1 MAPAFLRHTL
11 PIRCLAYLFLA
22 GACGALAAAQQTPK
36 SHASPVPRQIILPP
50 KLVAGA
56 QATLA
61 VLDFQ
66 GRLMPN
72 IAVELSGDQKVTTD
86 VTGRALFKAPGEQG
100 SFSARISGQTISAS
114 TAVVASEDSTLHAV
128 QGEQPAGGTV
138 VSYPP
143 FLAIRDRFIL
153 EGAGFRGAADS
164 NRVYLNGEP
173 CLVAASSPVSL
184 VVLPG
189 PRVPVGEVQLRVAVG
204 GIDAGSFSVSAVI
217 LEFSGPAEAV
227 VAGSAG
233 KLVLHVRGTT
243 APLPVEIRN
252 GSPGVIQLTEGNVQR
267 IKTSGGDPNTAQV
280 EVNFVTGGN
289 YSVFARLLSR
299 AANAGRTQSPV
310 R

>member
-1 MAPAFLRHTL
+1 MVPAFLRHRL
-11 PIRCLAYLFLA
+11 PSRCLAFLLLA
-22 GACGALAAAQQTPK
+22 GACGALAAAQQPPK

-56 QATLA
+56 QVTLA
-61 VLDFQ
+61 VLDSQ

-72 IAVELSGDQKVTTD
+72 VAVELSGDQKVTTD
-86 VTGRALFKAPGEQG
+86 VTGRALFKAPQEQG
-100 SFSARISGQTISAS
+100 AFSARISGQTISAS
-114 TAVVASEDSTLHAV
+114 TIVIAPEDSSLHAAP
-128 QGEQPAGGTV
+128 GEQPAGGSV
-138 VSYPP
+138 FSYPL
-143 FLAIRDRFIL
+143 FLAIHDRFTL

-173 CLVAASSPVSL
+173 CLVVASSPVSL

-189 PRVPVGEVQLRVAVG
+189 PRVPVGEVQLRVAVA
-204 GIDAGSFSVSAVI
+204 GIDAGSFPVSAVM

-227 VAGSAG
+227 VAGSTG
-233 KLVLHVRGTT
+233 KLVLHVWGTT

-267 IKTSGGDPNTAQV
+267 LVSSGGDQNIAPV

-299 AANAGRTQSPV
+299 AVNAGRTQPPA